1 VTDLPSVTSRIARDL
16 LATIESELPNL
27 VAIDEE
33 RASTPRADG
42 KWSRKQVMGHLVDS
56 AFNNHQRF
64 VRAQL
69 SSSLSFPGYTQDS
82 WVTAQAYQD
91 RSWADILRLWV
102 EVNRHLAHVMSCVPD
117 DVAAREGIAPDGE
130 GRVTLAFLMEDYVGH
145 LRHHVEQIR
154 TRLAA

>member
-1 VTDLPSVTSRIARDL
+1 MTDLPSVTSRIARDL
-16 LATIESELPNL
+16 LATIDSELPNL

-33 RASTPRADG
+33 QASTPRAEG

-102 EVNRHLAHVMSCVPD
+102 EVNRHLAHVI
-117 DVAAREGIAPDGE
+117 ARISRHTLVTPCTIGE
-130 GRVTLAFLMEDYVGH
+130 GAPVTLRFVLEDYVRH
-145 LRHHVEQIR
+145 LHHH
-154 TRLAA
+154 LAQVLS

>member
-1 VTDLPSVTSRIARDL
+1 MTDLPSVTSRIARDL

-102 EVNRHLAHVMSCVPD
+102 EVNRHLAHVI
-117 DVAAREGIAPDGE
+117 ARISRGALVTPCSIGE
-130 GRVTLAFLMEDYVGH
+130 GAPVTLRFVMEDY
-145 LRHHVEQIR
+145 LRHLHHH
-154 TRLAA
+154 LAQVLS

>member
-1 VTDLPSVTSRIARDL
+1 MTDLPSVTSRIARDL

-82 WVTAQAYQD
+82 WVTAQGYQD

-102 EVNRHLAHVMSCVPD
+102 EVNRHLAHVIGRISRHALVTPCS
-117 DVAAREGIAPDGE
+117 IGE
-130 GRVTLAFLMEDYVGH
+130 GAPVTLRFVLEDYVRH
-145 LRHHVEQIR
+145 LHHH
-154 TRLAA
+154 LAQVLS

>member
-1 VTDLPSVTSRIARDL
+1 MTDLPNATTRIARDI
-16 LATIESELPNL
+16 LATIDSELPNL

-82 WVTAQAYQD
+82 WVTAQGYQD

-102 EVNRHLAHVMSCVPD
+102 EVNRHLAHVI
-117 DVAAREGIAPDGE
+117 ARISRGALVTPCSIGE
-130 GRVTLAFLMEDYVGH
+130 GAPVTLRFVMEDY
-145 LRHHVEQIR
+145 LRHLHHH
-154 TRLAA
+154 LAQVLS

>member
-16 LATIESELPNL
+16 LATIDSELPNL

-33 RASTPRADG
+33 RASTPRAEG

-102 EVNRHLAHVMSCVPD
+102 EVNRHLAHVI
-117 DVAAREGIAPDGE
+117 ARISRHTLVTPCTIGE
-130 GRVTLAFLMEDYVGH
+130 GAPVTLRFVLEDYVRH
-145 LRHHVEQIR
+145 LHHH
-154 TRLAA
+154 LAQVLS

>member
-1 VTDLPSVTSRIARDL
+1 MTDLPSVTSRIARDL

-33 RASTPRADG
+33 RASTPRAEG

-102 EVNRHLAHVMSCVPD
+102 EVNRHLAHVIGRTSRHALVTPCS
-117 DVAAREGIAPDGE
+117 IGE
-130 GRVTLAFLMEDYVGH
+130 GAPVTLRFVMEDY
-145 LRHHVEQIR
+145 LRHLHHH
-154 TRLAA
+154 LAQVLS

>member
-1 VTDLPSVTSRIARDL
+1 VTSRIARDL

-33 RASTPRADG
+33 RASTPRAEG

-102 EVNRHLAHVMSCVPD
+102 EVNRHLAHVI
-117 DVAAREGIAPDGE
+117 ARISRHTLVTPCTIGE
-130 GRVTLAFLMEDYVGH
+130 GAPVTLRFVLEDYVRH
-145 LRHHVEQIR
+145 LHHH
-154 TRLAA
+154 LAQVLS

>member
-1 VTDLPSVTSRIARDL
+1 MTDLPSVTSRIARDL

-33 RASTPRADG
+33 QASTPRAAG

-82 WVTAQAYQD
+82 WVTAQGYQD

-102 EVNRHLAHVMSCVPD
+102 EVNRHLAHVIGRISRHALVTPCS
-117 DVAAREGIAPDGE
+117 IGE
-130 GRVTLAFLMEDYVGH
+130 GAPVTLRFVLEDYVRH
-145 LRHHVEQIR
+145 LHHH
-154 TRLAA
+154 LAQVLS

>member
-16 LATIESELPNL
+16 LATIDSELPNL

-33 RASTPRADG
+33 QASTPRAEG

-102 EVNRHLAHVMSCVPD
+102 EVNRHLAHVI
-117 DVAAREGIAPDGE
+117 ARISRHTLVTPCTIGE
-130 GRVTLAFLMEDYVGH
+130 GAPVTLRFVLEDYVRH
-145 LRHHVEQIR
+145 LHHH
-154 TRLAA
+154 LAQVLS

>member
-102 EVNRHLAHVMSCVPD
+102 EVNRHLAHVI
-117 DVAAREGIAPDGE
+117 ARISRGALVTPCSIGE
-130 GRVTLAFLMEDYVGH
+130 GAPVTLRFVMEDYMRH
-145 LRHHVEQIR
+145 LHHH
-154 TRLAA
+154 LAQVLS

>member
-102 EVNRHLAHVMSCVPD
+102 EVNRHLAHVI
-117 DVAAREGIAPDGE
+117 ARISRGALVTPCSIGE
-130 GRVTLAFLMEDYVGH
+130 GAPVTLRFVMEDY
-145 LRHHVEQIR
+145 LRHLHHH
-154 TRLAA
+154 LAQVLS

>member
-1 VTDLPSVTSRIARDL
+1 MTDLPSVTSRIARDL

-33 RASTPRADG
+33 RASTPRAEG

-102 EVNRHLAHVMSCVPD
+102 EVNRHLAHVI
-117 DVAAREGIAPDGE
+117 ARISRHTLVTPCTIGE
-130 GRVTLAFLMEDYVGH
+130 GAPVTLRFVLEDYVRH
-145 LRHHVEQIR
+145 LHHH
-154 TRLAA
+154 LAQVLS

>member
-1 VTDLPSVTSRIARDL
+1 MTDLPSVTSRIARDL
-16 LATIESELPNL
+16 LATIDSELPNL

-33 RASTPRADG
+33 QASTPRAAG

-82 WVTAQAYQD
+82 WVTAQGYQD
-91 RSWADILRLWV
+91 RSWADVLRLWV
-102 EVNRHLAHVMSCVPD
+102 EVNRHLAHVIGRISRHALVTPCS
-117 DVAAREGIAPDGE
+117 IGE
-130 GRVTLAFLMEDYVGH
+130 GAPVTLRFVLEDYVRH
-145 LRHHVEQIR
+145 LHHH
-154 TRLAA
+154 LAQVLS